1 MWAQDGGGGGV
12 VSITISH
19 VWQGYEMIGHR
30 STHLLTTGQIAE
42 GNTHTALQVRAQAT
56 CRGCLCMGTT
66 PMDEEAQVADECYEL
81 QREVVHSS
89 AA

>member
-1 MWAQDGGGGGV
+1 MVGD
-12 VSITISH
+12 
-19 VWQGYEMIGHR
+19 R

-56 CRGCLCMGTT
+56 FRGCLCMGTTT
-66 PMDEEAQVADECYEL
+66 PMDEEAQVADEYYEL
-81 QREVVHSS
+81 QRAVVHGS